1 MCPPSGAIRHG
12 NVSARDETF
21 VAEMRS
27 HAIADRTETAPAA
40 RLTDET
46 RLRLAL
52 AGLALFWIGLYVVNE
67 HAWEPLLGFIGLDLD
82 ARLGQAIGFF
92 LYDTTKIMLLL
103 VGLIFAIGLVRASFS
118 AERARSLL
126 MGRGL
131 LVGIGLAAVLGAVTP
146 FCACSSVP
154 IFIGLVAA
162 GIPLAVTMTFLISSP
177 IISEVG
183 AVMMGGL
190 FGWHVTALYLA
201 SGTLLSVAAG
211 WTLGRLRLERWV
223 EPFVFATPVGA
234 LASHGGSPTLHE
246 RVRAAR
252 EETVE
257 IARSVW
263 PYVLVGIG
271 IGAVIHNWVPADFFA
286 AHAGADNPLAV
297 VVATVAGAPL
307 YANPAGV
314 VPLAEALTAKGVAL
328 GTAMAF
334 VMSVVAI
341 SIPSTILL
349 RRVLK
354 PQLLAIFTGIVAV
367 GIAITG
373 FLLNLIA

>member
-1 MCPPSGAIRHG
+1 MR
-12 NVSARDETF
+12 RDTLIGPT
-21 VAEMRS
+21 VA
-27 HAIADRTETAPAA
+27 APAMA
-40 RLTDET
+40 PSDAT
-46 RLRLAL
+46 RLRLMLAACSAL
-52 AGLALFWIGLYVVNE
+52 WIGLYALNE
-67 HAWEPLLGFIGLDLD
+67 HAWEPLLGFIGLDVVS
-82 ARLGQAIGFF
+82 RPGQAIEFF
-92 LYDTTKIMLLL
+92 LYDSAKIMLLL
-103 VGLIFAIGLVRASFS
+103 VGLIFAIGLLRASFS
-118 AERARSLL
+118 AERARALL

-131 LVGIGLAAVLGAVTP
+131 LIGIGLAAVLGAVTP

-154 IFIGLVAA
+154 VFIGLVAA

-177 IISEVG
+177 LISEVG

-190 FGWHVTALYLA
+190 FGWHVTALYLT

-211 WTLGRLRLERWV
+211 WTLGRLNLDRWV
-223 EPFVFATPVGA
+223 EPFVFATSVGQLTA
-234 LASHGGSPTLHE
+234 TPGSHPTLRQ
-246 RVRAAR
+246 RVDAAR
-252 EETVE
+252 QETVE
-257 IARSVW
+257 ITRSVW

-297 VVATVAGAPL
+297 IVATIAGAPL

-373 FLLNLIA
+373 FLLNLIS

>member
-1 MCPPSGAIRHG
+1 MTTH
-12 NVSARDETF
+12 
-21 VAEMRS
+21 S
-27 HAIADRTETAPAA
+27 HPAA
-40 RLTDET
+40 SIRPDPIVDG
-46 RLRLAL
+46 RDLRWAL
-52 AGLALFWIGLYVVNE
+52 AGAAALWIALYALNERIWGPILSGL
-67 HAWEPLLGFIGLDLD
+67 IGLDLGS
-82 ARLGQAIGFF
+82 RLGDAIEFF
-92 LYDTTKIMLLL
+92 LYDTVKI
-103 VGLIFAIGLVRASFS
+103 IAIGLLRASFS

-131 LVGIGLAAVLGAVTP
+131 LVGLGLAAVLGAVTP

-154 IFIGLVAA
+154 VFIGLVAA

-190 FGWHVTALYLA
+190 FGWHVTAIYLV
-201 SGTLLSVAAG
+201 SGTVLSVAAG
-211 WTLGRLRLERWV
+211 WTLGRMNLERWV
-223 EPFVFATPVGA
+223 EPFVFATPVGQ
-234 LASHGGSPTLHE
+234 LAAGGGSPTLRE
-246 RVRAAR
+246 RVDAAR
-252 EETVE
+252 QETVH

-271 IGAVIHNWVPADFFA
+271 LGAVIHNWVPADFFA
-286 AHAGADNPLAV
+286 THAGADNPFAV
-297 VVATVAGAPL
+297 VIATLAGAPL

-341 SIPSTILL
+341 SVPSTILL

-354 PQLLAIFTGIVAV
+354 PQLLAIFTGVVAV
-367 GIAITG
+367 GIMLTG
-373 FLLNLIA
+373 FLLNIIS

>member
-1 MCPPSGAIRHG
+1 MTTHSHPVASIRPDPTVDG
-12 NVSARDETF
+12 RE
-21 VAEMRS
+21 
-27 HAIADRTETAPAA
+27 
-40 RLTDET
+40 
-46 RLRLAL
+46 LRWAL
-52 AGLALFWIGLYVVNE
+52 AGAAGVWIALYALNE
-67 HAWEPLLGFIGLDLD
+67 RIWEPILGELIGLDLNS
-82 ARLGQAIGFF
+82 RLGDAIHFF
-92 LYDTTKIMLLL
+92 LYDSVKIMLLL
-103 VGLIFAIGLVRASFS
+103 TGLIFAIGLLRASFT

-131 LVGIGLAAVLGAVTP
+131 LVGLGLAAILGAVTP

-154 IFIGLVAA
+154 VFIGLVAA

-190 FGWHVTALYLA
+190 FGWHVTAIYLA
-201 SGTLLSVAAG
+201 SGTALSILAG
-211 WTLGRLRLERWV
+211 WTLGRMNLERWV
-223 EPFVFATPVGA
+223 EPFVFATPVGQ
-234 LASHGGSPTLHE
+234 LAANGGSPTLRQ
-246 RVRAAR
+246 RVDAAR
-252 EETVE
+252 QETVE

-271 IGAVIHNWVPADFFA
+271 LGAAIHNWVPADFFA
-286 AHAGADNPLAV
+286 TYAGADNPFAV
-297 VVATVAGAPL
+297 VIATLAGTPL

-341 SIPSTILL
+341 SVPSTILL

-354 PQLLAIFTGIVAV
+354 PQLLAIFTGVVAI
-367 GIAITG
+367 GIMITG
-373 FLLNLIA
+373 FLLNLIS

>member
-1 MCPPSGAIRHG
+1 
-12 NVSARDETF
+12 
-21 VAEMRS
+21 MRS
-27 HAIADRTETAPAA
+27 DPPIDLVIPAA
-40 RLTDET
+40 ATTPSDAT
-46 RLRLAL
+46 RLRLIL
-52 AGLALFWIGLYVVNE
+52 AGWAGFWIGLFVLNE
-67 HAWEPLLGFIGLDLD
+67 HVWEPLLLLVGIDLD
-82 ARLGQAIGFF
+82 ARLGQAIEFF
-92 LYDTTKIMLLL
+92 LYDSAKIMLLL
-103 VGLIFAIGLVRASFS
+103 VGLIFAIGLLRASFS

-154 IFIGLVAA
+154 VFIGLVAA

-201 SGTLLSVAAG
+201 SGTLLSIAAG
-211 WTLGRLRLERWV
+211 WTLGRLNLDRWV
-223 EPFVFATPVGA
+223 EPFVFATPVGQLSA
-234 LASHGGSPTLHE
+234 TPGSHPTLHQ
-246 RVRAAR
+246 RVDAAR
-252 EETVE
+252 KETVE

-297 VVATVAGAPL
+297 VVATLAGAPL

-314 VPLAEALTAKGVAL
+314 VPIAEALTAKGVAL

-373 FLLNLIA
+373 FLLNLIS

>member
-1 MCPPSGAIRHG
+1 
-12 NVSARDETF
+12 
-21 VAEMRS
+21 MRS
-27 HAIADRTETAPAA
+27 DPPIDLVIPAA
-40 RLTDET
+40 ATTPSDAT
-46 RLRLAL
+46 RLRLIL
-52 AGLALFWIGLYVVNE
+52 AGWAGFWIGLFVLNE
-67 HAWEPLLGFIGLDLD
+67 HVWEPLLLLVGIDLD
-82 ARLGQAIGFF
+82 ARLGQAIEFF
-92 LYDTTKIMLLL
+92 LYDSAKIMLLL
-103 VGLIFAIGLVRASFS
+103 VGLIFAIGLLRASFS

-154 IFIGLVAA
+154 VFIGLVAA

-201 SGTLLSVAAG
+201 SGTLLSIAAAG
-211 WTLGRLRLERWV
+211 RSAGSTWTDGWSRSSSPPRSGSCPR
-223 EPFVFATPVGA
+223 PPGA
-234 LASHGGSPTLHE
+234 IPRSTSAWMRHD
-246 RVRAAR
+246 

-297 VVATVAGAPL
+297 VVATLAGAPL

-314 VPLAEALTAKGVAL
+314 VPIAEALTAKGVAL

-373 FLLNLIA
+373 FLLNLIS